1 MNPPP
6 PRGAVPRSLVVLH
19 RVRETARKES
29 HARLGRAEALRDEQ
43 AARTRAVAEAIESG
57 ARAVDPADL
66 DVVTAWGAWR
76 LRMELLVRRE
86 EARLLQR
93 ERDLAQARLLHEARV
108 REELSVAG
116 VIDAEVE
123 RFRLAERGAET
134 RFLDEVGARRGR
146 AA

>member
-1 MNPPP
+1 MKPPP

-19 RVRETARKES
+19 RVRETARRES
-29 HARLGRAEALRDEQ
+29 HARLGRAELLRDEQ
-43 AARTRAVAEAIESG
+43 QARTGAAARAIEEG

-66 DVVTAWGAWR
+66 DAVAAWGAWR
-76 LRMELLVRRE
+76 LRMELVMRRE
-86 EARLLQR
+86 EARLHQR
-93 ERDLAQARLLHEARV
+93 ERELAQARLLHEARV

-116 VIDAEVE
+116 VIDTAVE
-123 RFRLAERGAET
+123 RFRAAERAAET